1 MKSDNLKIAVIGLGY
16 VGLPLAIEFGK
27 NREVIGFD
35 INKSRIDELKKG
47 KDSTLECSLEELQE
61 AKYISFTS
69 NLFSDSIYPNPIS
82 ALFGVIPNVTIL
94 PFLA

>member
-69 NLFSDSIYPNPIS
+69 NLDAIASCNCFIITCLLYTSD
-82 ALFGVIPNVTIL
+82 A
-94 PFLA
+94 ADE

>member
-69 NLFSDSIYPNPIS
+69 NLDAIVRCNCYIITVPTPI
-82 ALFGVIPNVTIL
+82 ADNNL
-94 PFLA
+94 PDLDP